1 MRIVSGVVVA
11 ALTVFVLAGS
21 AGLAHHSVAAK
32 FDEGKSQTLE
42 GVVTLVDWRN
52 PHVHVFINV
61 RGPKG
66 EWVNWAVEL
75 ASPIELQDSGWGRES
90 VVPGDAVRVN
100 GYLACN
106 GSRQLWSQTMTM
118 P

>member
-1 MRIVSGVVVA
+1 MKIVSGVAAA

-52 PHVHVFINV
+52 PHVHVFLNV
-61 RGPKG
+61 RGPKN
-66 EWVNWAVEL
+66 EVANWAVEL
-75 ASPIELQDSGWGRES
+75 ASPIELQESGWSRES
-90 VVPGDAVRVN
+90 VQPGDTVRVD
-100 GYLACN
+100 GF
-106 GSRQLWSQTMTM
+106 
-118 P
+118 